1 MIRNP
6 RPARKRCQPTQL
18 TTKTAQEDHSPM
30 TTGVGAG
37 DSPKP
42 PKPVRKRKPP
52 TQLVISE
59 ESKAALEA
67 RLKSEDGR
75 RCIDQFVTLIVEW
88 AVAQMPTDLLE
99 ALVKEKGHA
108 TLKEIWPDI
117 VNAYFKALS
126 NPRPRK

>member
-1 MIRNP
+1 
-6 RPARKRCQPTQL
+6 
-18 TTKTAQEDHSPM
+18 M

-67 RLKSEDGR
+67 RLKSEEGQ
-75 RCIDQFVTLIVEW
+75 RCLDQFATLIIDW

-117 VNAYFKALS
+117 VNAYFKVLS